1 MIGAGVPLT
10 LLYNSNRFGLPL
22 LGVKLMTLPIVNL
35 CMLFHESL
43 NVINE
48 YVAIGIVQ

>member
-22 LGVKLMTLPIVNL
+22 LEVKLMTLPIVNL
-35 CMLFHESL
+35 L
-43 NVINE
+43 
-48 YVAIGIVQ
+48 YVLSRVTKCDK